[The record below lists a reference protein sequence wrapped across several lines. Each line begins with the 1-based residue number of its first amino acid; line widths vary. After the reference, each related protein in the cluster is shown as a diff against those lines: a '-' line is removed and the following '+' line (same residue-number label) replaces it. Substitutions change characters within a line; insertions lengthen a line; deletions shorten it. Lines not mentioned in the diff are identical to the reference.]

1 MTLDAVMVNE
11 VMYVPGTWGC
21 HFFTLSKAE
30 RVSCAKTERILGR
43 AQVGGWARGKSQM
56 LGRGTPNQKKT
67 GRIADRPVKPCVFA
81 QRAKS
86 MANK

>member
-21 HFFTLSKAE
+21 HFLRFQKRKGC
-30 RVSCAKTERILGR
+30 RVPKPSEFWVGR
-43 AQVGGWARGKSQM
+43 RLAG
-56 LGRGTPNQKKT
+56 GRGENPKCWGEVRQIKKKT